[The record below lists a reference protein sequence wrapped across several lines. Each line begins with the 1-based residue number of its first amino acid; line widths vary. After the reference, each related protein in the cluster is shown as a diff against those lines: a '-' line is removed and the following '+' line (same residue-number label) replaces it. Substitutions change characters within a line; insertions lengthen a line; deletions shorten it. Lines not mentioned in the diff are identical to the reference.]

1 MKTMKNLILW
11 GTFAVAL
18 LSTATAQ
25 QPDTNKDN
33 KQPSG
38 KPPAETG
45 AKAADTQPASPAVKE
60 GVSQTPT
67 AAPVTARLNGETGLR
82 LNFRGVPLEM
92 VLNYLSDAAGF
103 LIYIKPGNDGKG
115 QMDRRSNQPMIHAG
129 TVRITYTAL

>member
-1 MKTMKNLILW
+1 MKTMKNLMLW

-25 QPDTNKDN
+25 QPDADKDN
-33 KQPSG
+33 KQPSD

-45 AKAADTQPASPAVKE
+45 AKAADTLPASPAVKE

-92 VLNYLSDAAGF
+92 VLNYQSEEHTSEL
-103 LIYIKPGNDGKG
+103 
-115 QMDRRSNQPMIHAG
+115 HH
-129 TVRITYTAL
+129 ITI